1 MISSRVTQKN
11 QTTIPAE
18 IRKVLDLHGG
28 DFIEFKVYDN
38 KVIVRKAPLLDL
50 EFVRALQ
57 QTVSEWDSQED
68 EKLYANL

>member
-1 MISSRVTQKN
+1 
-11 QTTIPAE
+11 
-18 IRKVLDLHGG
+18 
-28 DFIEFKVYDN
+28 
-38 KVIVRKAPLLDL
+38 LDL